1 MNSPAS
7 AAPGVASSA
16 IDGPAIELVGLRK
29 TFRKGRDVTVAVNG
43 LDLVVERGE
52 VFGLLGPNGAGKTTT
67 VEICEGLTA
76 PDAGQVRVLG
86 RQWRTGV
93 DQEIR
98 ERIGVCLQETKF
110 QEKAT
115 VREILGLFRA
125 IFPGG
130 RSIEEAIDLV
140 SLGEKADSR
149 TKGLSGGQRQRL
161 AVATAL
167 LGRPELL
174 FLDEP
179 TTGLDPQSRRQL
191 WDVVREYRAGGGTT
205 VLTTHYMDEAQQ
217 LSDRVA
223 IVDAGQVIALG
234 TPAEL
239 IRSLG
244 AEHFVEIEVDGFA
257 GKIRPAELAAL
268 PAVEHCECEDA
279 RAVLTVDSVHTAV
292 VAMERLLQERDVA
305 LLGLATRHATL
316 EDVFVHLT
324 GRHLR
329 EDGKS

>member
-1 MNSPAS
+1 MSAPAG
-7 AAPGVASSA
+7 AE
-16 IDGPAIELVGLRK
+16 PAIELQALRK
-29 TFRKGRDVTVAVNG
+29 VYRRGRKETVAVDG
-43 LDLVVERGE
+43 LDLCVRRGE

-67 VEICEGLTA
+67 VEICEGLTV
-76 PDAGQVRVLG
+76 PEAGVVRVLG
-86 RQWRTGV
+86 RQWRSG
-93 DQEIR
+93 DDRSLR
-98 ERIGVCLQETKF
+98 ERIGVCLQESKF

-115 VREILGLFRA
+115 VRETLRLFA
-125 IFPGG
+125 SLYEKG
-130 RSIEEAIDLV
+130 RSVDEVIAVV
-140 SLGEKADSR
+140 SLQEKADVRQAS
-149 TKGLSGGQRQRL
+149 LSGGQRQRL

-167 LGRPELL
+167 LGAPELL

-191 WDVVREYRAGGGTT
+191 WDVVRGFRAGGGTV

-217 LSDRVA
+217 LCDRVA
-223 IVDAGQVIALG
+223 IVDHGKVIALG

-244 AEHFVEIEVDGFA
+244 AEHFVEVEAADLADRVSA
-257 GKIRPAELAAL
+257 AELRALPGVQACELNGSRAELTVASVHTAL
-268 PAVEHCECEDA
+268 PAVLQLLAA
-279 RAVLTVDSVHTAV
+279 RGS
-292 VAMERLLQERDVA
+292 A

-329 EDGKS
+329 EDGSS